1 MRAGVYLGGLP
12 GCRLWMD
19 LHLLPRHG
27 QAELVCKCLR
37 RCDVPRAS
45 LEAGS
50 GLAALEKVKCL
61 GACWP
66 RRP

>member
-1 MRAGVYLGGLP
+1 M
-12 GCRLWMD
+12 WMD

-61 GACWP
+61 GACWL